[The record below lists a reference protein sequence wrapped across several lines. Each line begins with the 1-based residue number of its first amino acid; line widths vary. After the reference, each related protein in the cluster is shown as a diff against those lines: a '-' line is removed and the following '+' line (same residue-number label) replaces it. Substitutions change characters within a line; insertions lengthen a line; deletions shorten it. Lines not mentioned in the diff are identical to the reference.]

1 MEQELLPEESMAPEG
16 EAPEPVAAGDVQA
29 EEVFAEPPAPELSEE
44 QRAAIA
50 AFKEIDADGDG
61 ELTAEEIHRALMK
74 NNTDVTIERVREIME
89 KADKDR
95 NGTISQQES
104 TPV

>member
-1 MEQELLPEESMAPEG
+1 MALEG
-16 EAPEPVAAGDVQA
+16 EAPAGEVPPAEQQPVAAGDVQA
-29 EEVFAEPPAPELSEE
+29 EGVFAEPPAPELSEE